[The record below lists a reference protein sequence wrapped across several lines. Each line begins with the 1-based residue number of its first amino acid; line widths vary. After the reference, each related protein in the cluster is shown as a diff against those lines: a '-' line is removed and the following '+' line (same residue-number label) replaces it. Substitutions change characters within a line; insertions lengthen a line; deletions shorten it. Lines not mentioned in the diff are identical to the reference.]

1 MDGSGRIYLRPKGGD
16 LQQVWAEQEA
26 WGASSEK
33 ATHAFL
39 ENLAVTGARAAG
51 NAGVLSLQTA
61 DAIGRQHPSGL
72 DCAAAVAN
80 LSIEK
85 QHTMNVVRLVLMLQ
99 DSCELACFYGS
110 VKPLISKSV
119 NQAFNQLLW
128 LALYMLAPNL
138 SLLLVAVLPLEM
150 YFMTWWGYDM
160 SVPCLMHYQPYYIG
174 IRSREVSVLCFPLKE
189 SRDYLCIFFPYQT
202 ISPVSLASVV
212 LLQTGPC
219 IEQLNILCLQHQQY
233 RHCPVHA
240 FEFAKH
246 L

>member
-1 MDGSGRIYLRPKGGD
+1 MDSNGRIYLRPKGGD

-85 QHTMNVVRLVLMLQ
+85 QHTMN
-99 DSCELACFYGS
+99 
-110 VKPLISKSV
+110 
-119 NQAFNQLLW
+119 LLW
-128 LALYMLAPNL
+128 LALYMLATNL
-138 SLLLVAVLPLEM
+138 SLLLVAMLPLEM

-174 IRSREVSVLCFPLKE
+174 IRSRQVSVLCFPLKE